1 MEEKEAKEDNEPQL
15 LGEARTAMSDVLD
28 MKASTLGQLTLNK
41 RVSMLNKD
49 QRRVFDNVKAH
60 FQHQKLHE
68 ANHCSCDF
76 VPLRMF
82 VVSGGG
88 GTDMVTSLWSSD
100 NLLCG
105 IAAPTGLAAFNVG
118 GITIH
123 RLFQLP
129 VEHASTSYWPLTKP
143 SQKVIL

>member
-1 MEEKEAKEDNEPQL
+1 MLAATSNVKSINEARQANMEEKEANEDNEPQL
-15 LGEARTAMSDVLD
+15 LGEARTAISEVLH
-28 MKASTLGQLTLNK
+28 MKASTSGQLTLSD

-82 VVSGGG
+82 VSGVG
-88 GTDMVTSLWSSD
+88 GTGKSFSL
-100 NLLCG
+100 
-105 IAAPTGLAAFNVG
+105 
-118 GITIH
+118 
-123 RLFQLP
+123 R
-129 VEHASTSYWPLTKP
+129 P
-143 SQKVIL
+143 SRPW